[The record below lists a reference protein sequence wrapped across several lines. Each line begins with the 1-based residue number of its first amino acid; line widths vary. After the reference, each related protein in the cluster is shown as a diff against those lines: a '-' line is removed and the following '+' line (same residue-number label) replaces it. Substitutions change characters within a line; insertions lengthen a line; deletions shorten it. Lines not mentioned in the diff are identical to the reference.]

1 MDKPFSAK
9 AFYSE
14 VEALY
19 RHRVSSYI
27 PFVNTMIN
35 ALGLRASPYTPLV
48 NGTVSSFGLEIAK
61 VQLNELYF
69 NGREFFLNPKEVNP
83 ERETFEDLNPSGDF
97 LRFLAGL
104 YPEYCKDEDKDTDE
118 GEDREYKESRSEAV
132 RQIIED
138 LYDLGI
144 DEELNDYVYRE
155 DHTLFSQIFIR
166 PKGSVL
172 KVSDVSLVTSLYR
185 NLGGTHA
192 YNEEIEGWDGRLLDD
207 INLVIAVP
215 KEKSP
220 KEEDYLNP
228 SFSYDYSFYSLI
240 SEVASVILSVPLVE
254 VLLES
259 GVSKSSREVNIV
271 PSLGRVVTEKNI
283 YLRSNVILTLPSL
296 EYIASPLS
304 CGVTEEDVKN
314 IITILPGLK
323 YQVSNEI
330 INPGIRELFL
340 EEMDRLISD
349 AKLLLARY
357 WEKGSSRLNFKGIE
371 VTPGTDHV
379 VADFPESL
387 KPVLDLVFYRV
398 KESYEYL
405 YPDGEYKPEDRTK
418 PFTPRFSF
426 AVSNGGRS
434 REKLSK
440 VSFVAGD
447 TPFSRILSLIPEA
460 LVAESTSI
468 RRENFFGKK
477 VVKATSEV
485 YLYPV
490 GPRGKEIRESLEAP
504 GGSAYDSA
512 IFGVWVKGES
522 GFKNVSPILNPTYS
536 LHAYLLPLLPALF
549 YYGYA
554 SHLVLDPS
562 AVKRGGMVW
571 IEPRISR
578 EMEGE
583 VGEIEEGFF
592 SSFSERVLKTL
603 ERLFKEVW
611 EGTLEKE
618 HEEYIKKAES
628 FLNSL
633 SPSEDRIFGNVTSE
647 FTSGDGSGVEASLNL
662 AVKFRPDER
671 FTSSL
676 KDFLISAASL
686 LHEVE
691 DRVGVSLIFL

>member
-14 VEALY
+14 VETLY

-27 PFVNTMIN
+27 PFVNAMIN
-35 ALGLRASPYTPLV
+35 SLGLRASPYTPLV
-48 NGTVSSFGLEIAK
+48 SGTVSSFGLEVGK
-61 VQLNELYF
+61 VQLNDLYF
-69 NGREFFLNPKEVNP
+69 NGKEFFLNPKEVNP
-83 ERETFEDLNPSGDF
+83 ERETFEDLNPSDHF
-97 LRFLAGL
+97 LRFLRGL
-104 YPEYCKDEDKDTDE
+104 YPESYE
-118 GEDREYKESRSEAV
+118 EYDSEAV
-132 RQIIED
+132 KQLIED
-138 LYDLGI
+138 LEYDSGL
-144 DEELNDYVYRE
+144 DELHDYVYRE

-166 PKGSVL
+166 PKGSAL
-172 KVSDVSLVTSLYR
+172 KVSDVSLIGRLYS
-185 NLGGTHA
+185 NLGGTHS

-207 INLVIAVP
+207 INFVIAVP
-215 KEKSP
+215 KDKSP

-254 VLLES
+254 VLLEN
-259 GVSKSSREVNIV
+259 GVSKHSREVNIV

-296 EYIASPLS
+296 EYIVSPFS
-304 CGVTEEDVKN
+304 DKPYYPYGVTEEDVKN
-314 IITILPGLK
+314 LISVLPGLK
-323 YQVSNEI
+323 YHVSNEI
-330 INPGIRELFL
+330 INPGVRKLFL

-357 WEKGSSRLNFKGIE
+357 WEKGASSINFKGIE

-379 VADFPESL
+379 VADSPESL
-387 KPVLDLVFYRV
+387 KPVLDLVFDRV

-405 YPDGEYKPEDRTK
+405 YPDGECKPEDRTK

-434 REKLSK
+434 IEKLSK

-447 TPFSRILSLIPEA
+447 TPFSRILSLIPEI
-460 LVAESTSI
+460 LVVESTSI

-490 GPRGKEIRESLEAP
+490 GPLSKEIGENLEET

-522 GFKNVSPILNPTYS
+522 GFKNLSPILNPTYS

-562 AVKRGGMVW
+562 PVKRGGIVW

-611 EGTLEKE
+611 EGTLERE

-647 FTSGDGSGVEASLNL
+647 FTSGDGSGVEASETR
-662 AVKFRPDER
+662 KKGEETRCQI
-671 FTSSL
+671 SSAL
-676 KDFLISAASL
+676 YSRSKLESDMETPYKSPK
-686 LHEVE
+686 
-691 DRVGVSLIFL
+691 

>member
-1 MDKPFSAK
+1 
-9 AFYSE
+9 
-14 VEALY
+14 
-19 RHRVSSYI
+19 
-27 PFVNTMIN
+27 
-35 ALGLRASPYTPLV
+35 
-48 NGTVSSFGLEIAK
+48 
-61 VQLNELYF
+61 
-69 NGREFFLNPKEVNP
+69 
-83 ERETFEDLNPSGDF
+83 

-304 CGVTEEDVKN
+304 YGVTEEDVKN

-357 WEKGSSRLNFKGIE
+357 WEKGASRLNFKGIE

-379 VADFPESL
+379 VADSPESL

-447 TPFSRILSLIPEA
+447 TPFSRILSLIPEV

-512 IFGVWVKGES
+512 IFGVWVRGES
-522 GFKNVSPILNPTYS
+522 GFKNLSPILNPTYS